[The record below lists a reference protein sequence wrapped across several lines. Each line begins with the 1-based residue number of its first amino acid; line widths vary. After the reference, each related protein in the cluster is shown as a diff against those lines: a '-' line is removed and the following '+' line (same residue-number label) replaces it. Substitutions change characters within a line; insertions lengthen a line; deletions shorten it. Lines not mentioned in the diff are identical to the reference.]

1 MHSIPKAGD
10 FIYLGSELYLSHG
23 EDDIIGGLAEIMRV
37 EQTGGD
43 IGIVFKLWPASRY
56 SWDFLS
62 RDQEKLKKIFGNSLA
77 HARPDHRPQFNE

>member
-37 EQTGGD
+37 EQTGE
-43 IGIVFKLWPASRY
+43 ILASSSSSGLLRATLGT
-56 SWDFLS
+56 F
-62 RDQEKLKKIFGNSLA
+62 
-77 HARPDHRPQFNE
+77 